1 MIGKKP
7 LTITNIFDK
16 VRQTIGDNMN
26 YDEPR
31 DRYEDEMTT
40 EDDAMEQG
48 LRIQTLDELEGVY
61 IED

>member
-1 MIGKKP
+1 
-7 LTITNIFDK
+7 
-16 VRQTIGDNMN
+16 MN

>member
-1 MIGKKP
+1 
-7 LTITNIFDK
+7 
-16 VRQTIGDNMN
+16 MN
-26 YDEPR
+26 YDEQTR

-48 LRIQTLDELEGVY
+48 LNIQTLDELEGIY